1 MLVGPYQSAYCCKV
15 KYLKKMEGRE
25 TAIMPVS
32 RKESSVDTKD
42 LVLDIA
48 KGRFARFGYK
58 KTSMDEICK
67 DAQISK
73 KTLYEVF
80 KTKEDLFVALF
91 IKEALTARK
100 FVMDRLR
107 KVQDP
112 REKIGRFMQV
122 SREYFEK
129 HPFMVQ
135 VLRDQDGLY
144 APYLKQEYMVFVE
157 DGIRKIF
164 SDIVKA
170 GIEKGEFKEVDT
182 DIAAYIIFKL
192 FQAFTY
198 AKTMNYKSNREKE
211 KREMAELV
219 EFISKGLSH

>member
-1 MLVGPYQSAYCCKV
+1 MG
-15 KYLKKMEGRE
+15 GRE
-25 TAIMPVS
+25 TAIMPAS
-32 RKESSVDTKD
+32 RKDSSVDTKD
-42 LVLDIA
+42 LVLDVA

-100 FVMDRLR
+100 FVMDRVR
-107 KVQDP
+107 KVEDP
-112 REKIGRFMQV
+112 LEKIGRFMQV
-122 SREYFEK
+122 SREYFDK
-129 HPFMVQ
+129 HPFMVD

-144 APYLKQEYMVFVE
+144 APYLKEKYKVFVE
-157 DGIRKIF
+157 DGILKIF
-164 SDIVKA
+164 ADIVKA
-170 GIEKGEFKEVDT
+170 GIEKGEFKDFDT
-182 DIAAYIIFKL
+182 NTAAYIIFKL

-198 AKTMNYKSNREKE
+198 AKTMNHKSNRESE
-211 KREMAELV
+211 KRELTELV

>member
-1 MLVGPYQSAYCCKV
+1 
-15 KYLKKMEGRE
+15 
-25 TAIMPVS
+25 MPKS
-32 RKESSVDTKD
+32 RKNSTNATKD
-42 LVLDIA
+42 LILDIA

-58 KTSMDEICK
+58 KTSIGEVCK

-91 IKEALTARK
+91 NREALIARK
-100 FVMDRLR
+100 FIIDRIT
-107 KVQDP
+107 KIDDP
-112 REKIGRFMQV
+112 MEKIGRFMQV

-129 HPFMVQ
+129 HPFMVEA
-135 VLRDQDGLY
+135 LKDEDGLY
-144 APYLKQEYMVFVE
+144 APYLKQEYRVFVE
-157 DGIRKIF
+157 EGILQIF

-170 GIEKGEFKEVDT
+170 GIEKGEFKELDT

-198 AKTMNYKSNREKE
+198 AKTLNYRSGRENE
-211 KREMAELV
+211 KRELTELV
-219 EFISKGLSH
+219 SFIRTGLCR

>member
-1 MLVGPYQSAYCCKV
+1 
-15 KYLKKMEGRE
+15 
-25 TAIMPVS
+25 MPKS
-32 RKESSVDTKD
+32 RKDPSVDTKD
-42 LVLDIA
+42 LLLNVA

-107 KVQDP
+107 KVEDP
-112 REKIGRFMQV
+112 LEKIGRFMQV
-122 SREYFEK
+122 SREYYEK
-129 HPFMVQ
+129 HPFMVD

-144 APYLKQEYMVFVE
+144 APYLKKKYKLFVE
-157 DGIRKIF
+157 DGILRIF

-170 GIEKGEFKEVDT
+170 GIEKGEFKKVDT

-198 AKTMNYKSNREKE
+198 AKTMNYKSGREKE
-211 KREMAELV
+211 KREVIELV

>member
-1 MLVGPYQSAYCCKV
+1 
-15 KYLKKMEGRE
+15 
-25 TAIMPVS
+25 MPVS
-32 RKESSVDTKD
+32 QKGSTADTKG
-42 LVLDIA
+42 LILEVA
-48 KGRFARFGYK
+48 KARFARFGYK

-80 KTKEDLFVALF
+80 KTKEDLFVTLF
-91 IKEALTARK
+91 IQEALTARK
-100 FVMDRLR
+100 YVIDRL
-107 KVQDP
+107 KKIDDP
-112 REKIGRFMQV
+112 LEKIRRFMEV
-122 SREYFEK
+122 SKKYFEK
-129 HPFMVQ
+129 QPFMVE

-144 APYLKQEYMVFVE
+144 APYLKDKYKVFVE
-157 DGIRKIF
+157 EGILQIF
-164 SDIVKA
+164 SDIIKA

-198 AKTMNYKSNREKE
+198 AKTMNYKSGLESE
-211 KREMAELV
+211 KRELTELV